1 MTDFPFVHEDQYKEL
16 SGEFKKLYDGLISI
30 FRERDSARIVPC
42 FKDGWQPPK
51 EIRMRTI
58 SEDDFER
65 LQRLDK
71 LIDEVRIKVYG

>member
-1 MTDFPFVHEDQYKEL
+1 MDWPFVHKDQYGEL
-16 SGEFKKLYDGLISI
+16 SKEFKKLYDGLNSI
-30 FRERDSARIVPC
+30 FRERDSARIIPN

-71 LIDEVRIKVYG
+71 LIDEVRIKMYG